1 MHLKPGPAPGWS
13 LFPAFHLQEIPA
25 QSQMLLS
32 HPSPTFCL
40 SSNLSLLGS
49 FKPQIPFFPL
59 ILLQGPRGG
68 WRLRWPQFPPGPLCR
83 DKEPWV
89 PVAVSSGRV
98 PWLWPRGMLRMA
110 LCSLFLIA
118 GPRQLVKGSAL
129 CPPVPAALGRAR
141 AQPLRADFGVTHK
154 TSLG

>member
-49 FKPQIPFFPL
+49 FKPQIPFFPPHSAAGSPWWL
-59 ILLQGPRGG
+59 EAQVAPI
-68 WRLRWPQFPPGPLCR
+68 PPGSPVQGQRALGASGCVQW
-83 DKEPWV
+83 PC
-89 PVAVSSGRV
+89 PVAVAQRDAENG
-98 PWLWPRGMLRMA
+98 
-110 LCSLFLIA
+110 SLF
-118 GPRQLVKGSAL
+118 
-129 CPPVPAALGRAR
+129 PVSNCWAQAAR
-141 AQPLRADFGVTHK
+141 
-154 TSLG
+154 